1 YDWIVKQGGDPSRI
15 RFKIEGAGPYVDAAG
30 SLVLK
35 TPAGEVRQR
44 KPAVYQG
51 DRKID
56 CRFVVRGKTVSFNV
70 AAYDRSRQ
78 LVIDPVLV
86 YSTYMGGSNG
96 DVGRGIA
103 VDGGGNAYVTGYTA
117 STNFPSANPL
127 QAANGGGT
135 DAFVTKISADG
146 SAKLYSTYLGGSGSD
161 FGTGIAVDGSGNAY
175 VTGYTGSTNFPTAS
189 PLQAANGGGNDA
201 FVTKLNNLGS
211 TKLYSTYLGG
221 SGTDQANSIA
231 VDGSG
236 NAYVTGYTGS
246 TNFPTA
252 NPLQAANGGGDDTF
266 IAKISADGSTKL
278 YSTYLGGSSDEGG
291 GAIAVDGSGNAY
303 V

>member
-146 SAKLYSTYLGGSGSD
+146 SAKLYSTYLGGRGFD
-161 FGTGIAVDGSGNAY
+161 GGHGNLGGGGGEAHRAGGTPASQL
-175 VTGYTGSTNFPTAS
+175 PTA
-189 PLQAANGGGNDA
+189 PPPAPRHGGNTERLLTRIFA
-201 FVTKLNNLGS
+201 H
-211 TKLYSTYLGG
+211 
-221 SGTDQANSIA
+221 ARA
-231 VDGSG
+231 
-236 NAYVTGYTGS
+236 
-246 TNFPTA
+246 
-252 NPLQAANGGGDDTF
+252 PL
-266 IAKISADGSTKL
+266 
-278 YSTYLGGSSDEGG
+278 
-291 GAIAVDGSGNAY
+291 
-303 V
+303 